1 MKKIL
6 FLAAL
11 LVTALS
17 SVSAEERL
25 QVAAVEAP
33 QGGETELQVRFN
45 LNEGHS
51 YVSYQFKVEL
61 PEGISIVTD
70 EYGKGVVSLGDG
82 QPGALFTLD
91 LNATSHIVTCYSN
104 PSTVISGEEGVLVRI
119 PISVSSSLP
128 ISTELSG
135 KLSGVVFSTLESVA
149 VNMADASFDITVVEN
164 VTVLDEASM
173 TQPTNAEGVKV
184 RVKRTIKADEW
195 STICLPFA
203 MTEAQVKAAFGNDVE
218 LGDFVSYDTI
228 EDDDENIVGITVDF
242 DEATEIEANHPYI
255 IKVAADISEFTVD
268 NVDIEVEDEPCVE
281 YDNGLTGKKRVVWG
295 WFTGTYQA
303 ETVVPKNSLFLSS
316 NKYWYSK
323 GLTKMKGF
331 RAYFE
336 FVDLLTNVDEAGVR
350 IGMAFN
356 NDDETTGISAVRGK
370 MADVGS
376 DTFDLQGRKVQKGMK
391 PGLYV
396 KGGKKMVVK

>member
-149 VNMADASFDITVVEN
+149 VNMADASFDIIVVEN
-164 VTVLDEASM
+164 VTVLDETS
-173 TQPTNAEGVKV
+173 TTPPTNAEGVKV
-184 RVKRTIKADEW
+184 RVKRTIKAGEW

-203 MTEAQVKAAFGNDVE
+203 MTETQVKAAFGNDVE
-218 LGDFVSYDTI
+218 LGDFISYDTV

-255 IKVAADISEFTVD
+255 T
-268 NVDIEVEDEPCVE
+268 
-281 YDNGLTGKKRVVWG
+281 
-295 WFTGTYQA
+295 
-303 ETVVPKNSLFLSS
+303 SS
-316 NKYWYSK
+316 RW
-323 GLTKMKGF
+323 
-331 RAYFE
+331 
-336 FVDLLTNVDEAGVR
+336 
-350 IGMAFN
+350 
-356 NDDETTGISAVRGK
+356 TTWILR
-370 MADVGS
+370 
-376 DTFDLQGRKVQKGMK
+376 
-391 PGLYV
+391 
-396 KGGKKMVVK
+396 